1 MNTVK
6 VDLQEFTLTKN
17 ILIIAMYIFRN
28 TNYNY
33 YRLQVRRFISMLE
46 NVKNELINE
55 LDSQQLNQLM
65 TAVNNLNGYFEDQIW
80 ISMDCFDDYLF
91 GLTPLEIA
99 SRVAYGNFDPSHDDY
114 FRFDIYGHL
123 ESATE
128 CDVERDILDS
138 ADEIIELALANWG
151 HISSDLDDDL
161 VELIENAMG
170 ENTDD

>member
-1 MNTVK
+1 
-6 VDLQEFTLTKN
+6 
-17 ILIIAMYIFRN
+17 
-28 TNYNY
+28 
-33 YRLQVRRFISMLE
+33 MLE

-55 LDSQQLNQLM
+55 LDSQQLSQLM

-91 GLTPLEIA
+91 GLTPLEVA

-128 CDVERDILDS
+128 CVVERDILDS
-138 ADEIIELALANWG
+138 ADEIIEQALKNWDN
-151 HISSDLDDDL
+151 IKNNLDDEL
-161 VELIENAMG
+161 VELVENVME

>member
-1 MNTVK
+1 
-6 VDLQEFTLTKN
+6 
-17 ILIIAMYIFRN
+17 
-28 TNYNY
+28 
-33 YRLQVRRFISMLE
+33 MLE

-55 LDSQQLNQLM
+55 LDSQQLSQLM
-65 TAVNNLNGYFEDQIW
+65 TVINNLNGYFEDQMW

-91 GLTPLEIA
+91 GLTPLEVA

-138 ADEIIELALANWG
+138 ADEIIEQALENWDD
-151 HISSDLDDDL
+151 IKSNLDDEL
-161 VELIENAMG
+161 VKLVENAME

>member
-1 MNTVK
+1 
-6 VDLQEFTLTKN
+6 
-17 ILIIAMYIFRN
+17 
-28 TNYNY
+28 
-33 YRLQVRRFISMLE
+33 MLE

-55 LDSQQLNQLM
+55 LDSQQLSQLM

-91 GLTPLEIA
+91 GLTPLEVA
-99 SRVAYGNFDPSHDDY
+99 SRVAYGNFDPHHDDY

-128 CDVERDILDS
+128 CGVERDILDS
-138 ADEIIELALANWG
+138 ADEIIEQALENWDD
-151 HISSDLDDDL
+151 IKSNLDDEL
-161 VELIENAMG
+161 VKLIESAIE